1 MKDASISG
9 PSSNRELDSFNRLC
23 NSSVGTSRYTSNRV
37 IKQHVVKQ
45 LANSMFP
52 NLKRRRRK
60 HCFRHRL
67 HRGNFALVLKFPA
80 V

>member
-1 MKDASISG
+1 MQSIFG
-9 PSSNRELDSFNRLC
+9 PSSNRELDTFDRLC
-23 NSSVGTSRYTSNRV
+23 NSSVGTSHYTSNRV

-52 NLKRRRRK
+52 NLKRRRQK

-67 HRGNFALVLKFPA
+67 YRGNSPSHLNSPRY
-80 V
+80 